1 MPAAKEKIVSINI
14 TTGGIIKVLVWAL
27 IVAAVFALK
36 DLVLVVMTSIVIASF
51 VGSAANAVEKYKLGR
66 TLSVLIIYAL
76 SIGILAGI
84 FYLFIPV
91 LLAESVNVI
100 NVLSQYLPDS
110 AALQSF
116 KESLLLGIQG
126 VSNIQGGN
134 IGELAGAGSQI
145 VSGVSGNFFGA
156 ISSIFGGL
164 VNLILIVV
172 ISFYLSIEK
181 GGIEHFLRIV
191 VPLSHEEY
199 AISLWERT
207 QKKIALWFQG
217 QMVLGVLVGVL
228 TYLGLSILGVKYA
241 LMLALVAGIMELIPF
256 GIILAAIPAISFG
269 YLDGGFTM
277 GFLVAGFYL
286 IIQQFENYLIAPLV
300 VQKVTGVSPLVVILA
315 VLIGT
320 QLAGFWGLILAIPVA
335 VVLMEFANDVE
346 NKKVVAKSHRAAIA
360 AKRKKVAKNTAS

>member
-1 MPAAKEKIVSINI
+1 MATKKDSTISINI
-14 TTGGIIKVLVWAL
+14 TTGAIVKVLIWAL
-27 IVAAVFALK
+27 IVAAFFALK

-51 VGSAANAVEKYKLGR
+51 VGAAATAVEKYKLGR
-66 TLSVLIIYAL
+66 TLSVVIIYAL
-76 SIGILAGI
+76 SIGLLAGV
-84 FYLFIPV
+84 FYLFVPV
-91 LLAESVNVI
+91 LLSESVNVI

-110 AALQSF
+110 TALQTF
-116 KESLLLGIQG
+116 KESITAGIQG
-126 VSNIQGGN
+126 VSSIGGN
-134 IGELAGAGSQI
+134 IGGIAGAGSEI
-145 VSGVSGNFFGA
+145 VSGISGNFFGA
-156 ISSIFGGL
+156 ISSIFGGIL
-164 VNLILIVV
+164 NLILIVV

-191 VPLSHEEY
+191 TPLSHEEY
-199 AISLWERT
+199 AIDLWNRS
-207 QKKIALWFQG
+207 QKKIALWMQG
-217 QMVLGVLVGVL
+217 QMVLGLLVGVL

-256 GIILAAIPAISFG
+256 GIILAAVPAISFG

-286 IIQQFENYLIAPLV
+286 IVQQFENYLIAPLV

-315 VLIGT
+315 VLVGT

-346 NKKVVAKSHRAAIA
+346 NKKVVAKSHRAAVA
-360 AKRKKVAKNTAS
+360 AKKVAKKRDA